1 MRKKK
6 SVSQRVRTLIEQGH
20 SNKDIVAQLKCKPQV
35 VYNVRYQINKSKGL
49 GALQQQGTGISAPP
63 LVNPAPYKPIT
74 ANVTPNTTPIKAGEW
89 VDLHLPITMIEPP
102 TLWQRVKGWF
112 SGTNA

>member
-20 SNKDIVAQLKCKPQV
+20 SNKDIVAQLKGKPQV

-49 GALQQQGTGISAPP
+49 GALGQQGTGISTPP
-63 LVNPAPYKPIT
+63 FFNPAQNAYQYAPG
-74 ANVTPNTTPIKAGEW
+74 NTGEW
-89 VDLHLPITMIEPP
+89 VDLPITMEEPP
-102 TLWQRVKGWF
+102 TLWQRIKGWF
-112 SGTNA
+112 RGTNA

>member
-20 SNKDIVAQLKCKPQV
+20 NNKDIVAQLKCKPQV

-49 GALQQQGTGISAPP
+49 GALSQQGTGISAPP
-63 LVNPAPYKPIT
+63 ATPVWNPPAIMHAPE
-74 ANVTPNTTPIKAGEW
+74 V
-89 VDLHLPITMIEPP
+89 LPITMIEPP

>member
-6 SVSQRVRTLIEQGH
+6 SVTQRVREMVEQGH
-20 SNKDIVAQLKCKPQV
+20 HNKYIVDKLKCKPQV

-49 GALQQQGTGISAPP
+49 GALGTQGTGISAPA

-74 ANVTPNTTPIKAGEW
+74 ADEMWGSAPVKAEGEP
-89 VDLHLPITMIEPP
+89 VYMPITMVEPKP
-102 TLWQRVKGWF
+102 TLWERIKGWF
-112 SGTNA
+112 RG